1 MSTGRKVALDLRI
14 TPLSAAEVAVGQ
26 TSRRRREKAE
36 ATRRD
41 HPGSA
46 VEAKLMQWLLDQI
59 CKVVNDEEH
68 FSDVSGSAV
77 GVFQGTPEPI
87 D

>member
-1 MSTGRKVALDLRI
+1 
-14 TPLSAAEVAVGQ
+14 
-26 TSRRRREKAE
+26 
-36 ATRRD
+36 
-41 HPGSA
+41 
-46 VEAKLMQWLLDQI
+46 MQWLLDQI